1 MFCVPTRKTRR
12 FIGSFTRG
20 MEFPTA
26 FLRVMTEHQI
36 RSGKISLTGQLET
49 CTLSI
54 DARNE
59 TTLSNALLLYASGFI
74 SDINGEVIPC
84 LSGLFQFTSPIGI
97 QLTGGRLLSARF
109 AFAEFDIEAFDDVF
123 IVRKSDPRWMF
134 PPWTDCIT
142 EPTDTLKALTASQ
155 NVEETPEA
163 STSEESLDETD
174 ELHPVA
180 GDVVEHFRFGSCRIL
195 RIDGGDILEVVTPSK
210 NKARLSMSVLRF
222 EFVGTDENGARHFKA
237 RPNRER

>member
-26 FLRVMTEHQI
+26 FLRVMTDHQI
-36 RSGKISLTGQLET
+36 RSGKVSLTGQLEI
-49 CTLSI
+49 CTLSL
-54 DARNE
+54 DSRTE
-59 TTLSNALLLYASGFI
+59 TTISNAVLLYASGFI
-74 SDINGEVIPC
+74 SDVNGEVVPC
-84 LSGLFQFTSPIGI
+84 LSGFFQFTNPVGV
-97 QLTGGRLLSARF
+97 QLIGGRLLSARF
-109 AFAEFDIEAFDDVF
+109 VFAEFEIEAFDDVF
-123 IVRKSDPRWMF
+123 IVRNSDPRWMF

-142 EPTDTLKALTASQ
+142 EPTDAPQALTVSQ
-155 NVEETPEA
+155 NVEETPEE
-163 STSEESLDETD
+163 STSELIDETD
-174 ELHPVA
+174 ELHPA
-180 GDVVEHFRFGSCRIL
+180 ADDVVEHFRFGSCRVL

-222 EFVGTDENGARHFKA
+222 EFVGTDENGLRHFKA